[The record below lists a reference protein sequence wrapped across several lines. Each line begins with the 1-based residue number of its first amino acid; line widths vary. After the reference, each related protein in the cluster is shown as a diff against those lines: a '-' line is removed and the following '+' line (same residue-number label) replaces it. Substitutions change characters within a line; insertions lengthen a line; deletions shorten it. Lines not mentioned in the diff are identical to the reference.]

1 MFILKYKRFSIQN
14 AVKPEE
20 DGTAAAEGEENF
32 DGFPFFSWG
41 LHGQTT
47 GRTVNQLPNLQ
58 HKPVP
63 LRSGHGFERRKTFA
77 AEAAALCAA
86 V

>member
-14 AVKPEE
+14 AVKPEG

-41 LHGQTT
+41 YM
-47 GRTVNQLPNLQ
+47 GRQPEEQ
-58 HKPVP
+58 
-63 LRSGHGFERRKTFA
+63 
-77 AEAAALCAA
+77 
-86 V
+86 

>member
-41 LHGQTT
+41 YM
-47 GRTVNQLPNLQ
+47 GRQPEEQ
-58 HKPVP
+58 
-63 LRSGHGFERRKTFA
+63 
-77 AEAAALCAA
+77 
-86 V
+86 